1 MPFLLNRRYQNLRRY
16 RQIGEILLRHGF
28 GYLIQQADLIHIL
41 PPFRRIQSYKAQDSS
56 LSLATRIRLVFEEL
70 GPTFIKFGQILST
83 RPDLIPPDIIKEL
96 EKLQS
101 DVQPVEFLKIQKQIE
116 GELKCSLDQV
126 FDYFEPQPL
135 AAASIGQVHRGR
147 LRDGTEVVVKVQRP
161 NVRQVITADLEILYS
176 LARSVN
182 ERLAKNNIDVIGMV
196 SEFSRVLQKE
206 LDYTKEA
213 RNIER
218 FRYNFR
224 NVENVKVPEVYWS
237 FTTEKILTMEFLD
250 GHKLSEIATLKQ
262 SKMDIAKIGNIAAH
276 AFMKQ
281 VFEDGFFHADPHPGN
296 LLVLKDGRLGI
307 IDFGMMGRIDEK
319 TMQTL
324 ARLLVAVVKKKSE
337 DIIKILMELEAFIA
351 KPSRELVLDL
361 EEVMDYHYGKTLKE
375 LDFSQIIE
383 DLLELVRKH
392 PLRMPNEFLL
402 LSKALIT
409 LEGTG
414 SALVPDFNVVEVAE
428 PYAKNWMKEYYSP
441 TSVIERG
448 IRSSTEWLE
457 TLSKLPSNL
466 DSVLRTMDEGELR
479 IRFQHEGLEN
489 FINRLDIISNRIA
502 FGLITGALIV
512 GSSLLFSIDSGPR
525 FLQVPLIGLS
535 GFFIAGIMGLWLL
548 ISILRS
554 GRFLSV

>member
-1 MPFLLNRRYQNLRRY
+1 MPFLLNRRYRNLRRY

-337 DIIKILMELEAFIA
+337 DIIEILMELEAFIA

-383 DLLELVRKH
+383 DLLELVRRH

-554 GRFLSV
+554 GRF

>member
-1 MPFLLNRRYQNLRRY
+1 
-16 RQIGEILLRHGF
+16 
-28 GYLIQQADLIHIL
+28 
-41 PPFRRIQSYKAQDSS
+41 
-56 LSLATRIRLVFEEL
+56 
-70 GPTFIKFGQILST
+70 
-83 RPDLIPPDIIKEL
+83 
-96 EKLQS
+96 
-101 DVQPVEFLKIQKQIE
+101 
-116 GELKCSLDQV
+116 
-126 FDYFEPQPL
+126 
-135 AAASIGQVHRGR
+135 
-147 LRDGTEVVVKVQRP
+147 
-161 NVRQVITADLEILYS
+161 
-176 LARSVN
+176 
-182 ERLAKNNIDVIGMV
+182 
-196 SEFSRVLQKE
+196 
-206 LDYTKEA
+206 
-213 RNIER
+213 
-218 FRYNFR
+218 
-224 NVENVKVPEVYWS
+224 
-237 FTTEKILTMEFLD
+237 
-250 GHKLSEIATLKQ
+250 
-262 SKMDIAKIGNIAAH
+262 
-276 AFMKQ
+276 
-281 VFEDGFFHADPHPGN
+281 
-296 LLVLKDGRLGI
+296 
-307 IDFGMMGRIDEK
+307 
-319 TMQTL
+319 MQTL

-337 DIIKILMELEAFIA
+337 DIIEILMELEAFIA

-448 IRSSTEWLE
+448 IRSSTECLE

-554 GRFLSV
+554 GRF

>member
-319 TMQTL
+319 
-324 ARLLVAVVKKKSE
+324 RC
-337 DIIKILMELEAFIA
+337 
-351 KPSRELVLDL
+351 
-361 EEVMDYHYGKTLKE
+361 
-375 LDFSQIIE
+375 
-383 DLLELVRKH
+383 
-392 PLRMPNEFLL
+392 
-402 LSKALIT
+402 
-409 LEGTG
+409 
-414 SALVPDFNVVEVAE
+414 
-428 PYAKNWMKEYYSP
+428 
-441 TSVIERG
+441 
-448 IRSSTEWLE
+448 
-457 TLSKLPSNL
+457 KL
-466 DSVLRTMDEGELR
+466 
-479 IRFQHEGLEN
+479 
-489 FINRLDIISNRIA
+489 
-502 FGLITGALIV
+502 
-512 GSSLLFSIDSGPR
+512 
-525 FLQVPLIGLS
+525 
-535 GFFIAGIMGLWLL
+535 
-548 ISILRS
+548 
-554 GRFLSV
+554 

>member
-1 MPFLLNRRYQNLRRY
+1 MPFLLNRRYRNLRRY

-337 DIIKILMELEAFIA
+337 DIIEILMELEAFIA

-554 GRFLSV
+554 GRF